1 MISYVLSTDRGEVYF
16 EVLISNEA
24 QWNLAVQSGMLMGK
38 DPSDDQILKLRKLH
52 YLAGEETIY
61 KIFKNYSVLDNA
73 VRFNLGKDG
82 SNTGDCC
89 VAFVSSQ
96 EAANAYS
103 NLKDQIL
110 SSESI
115 ILERSS
121 VQEFEEFSSSMA
133 FSGISS
139 CIYKYTNPD
148 RVTKSLLVSHMPLN
162 STFEDATSLF
172 HCFSFSKTKII
183 FDDLLIY
190 NLGCFII
197 ELGSEEDCDMAKNYI
212 SSKQFLIQKRHRKLK
227 AENLLNVINKGKY

>member
-1 MISYVLSTDRGEVYF
+1 MLATERGEVYF

-24 QWNLAVQSGMLMGK
+24 QWNLAVQSGMLKGK
-38 DPSDDQILKLRKLH
+38 DPTDDQILKLRKLH
-52 YLAGEETIY
+52 YLAGEEAIH
-61 KIFKNYSVLDNA
+61 KIFKSYSILDNA
-73 VRFNLGKDG
+73 IRFNLSKDG
-82 SNTGDCC
+82 SSSGDCC
-89 VAFVSSQ
+89 IAFVSGV

-103 NLKDQIL
+103 ALKDQVL

-115 ILERSS
+115 IMEKSS
-121 VQEFEEFSSSMA
+121 VQEFEEFSASMA

-162 STFEDATSLF
+162 STFDDATSLF
-172 HCFSFSKTKII
+172 HCFTFSKTKII

-190 NLGCFII
+190 NLGSFII
-197 ELGSEEDCDMAKNYI
+197 ELSSEEDCDMAKSYI
-212 SSKQFLIQKRHRKLK
+212 SSKQFLIQKKHRKLK